1 MSEDVRNKTISDN
14 IVFMMT
20 MMEHPEL
27 AKHLIALC
35 ANLDESTLKDAE
47 IRTEKIEKA
56 TLLSKG
62 TRFDLYLATDKSIY
76 DLEMQ
81 KYSEDVVMR
90 ARYYASSNDVTALKP
105 GNNYHELKNL
115 TIIFLCTFDPFEMG
129 YAKYIVKERV
139 FSDNDCSKDIT
150 ADVEYDSNVTKI
162 FFNASEYIIKKNVSE
177 GMDNVIKLIV
187 TDMADDGFTRKL
199 KKSVK
204 DVVNTKGDEIMTL
217 QEHIKDVEYIAH
229 AKGKAEGIAEG
240 KAEGKAIG
248 ASEKSNEI
256 AISFL
261 KDGFPPETV
270 AKNTGVPLKEVLKL
284 LSLIK

>member
-1 MSEDVRNKTISDN
+1 MSEDVRNKTISDS

-162 FFNASEYIIKKNVSE
+162 FFNASEYILKKNVSE

-217 QEHIKDVEYIAH
+217 QEHIKDVERIT
-229 AKGKAEGIAEG
+229 EMRNSI
-240 KAEGKAIG
+240 
-248 ASEKSNEI
+248 EI
-256 AISFL
+256 AKRMLDDGEPIEKIVKYTNLSIDQIEKL
-261 KDGFPPETV
+261 K
-270 AKNTGVPLKEVLKL
+270 
-284 LSLIK
+284 

>member
-1 MSEDVRNKTISDN
+1 MSENVRNKTISDS

-20 MMEHPEL
+20 MMEHPDL

-35 ANLDESTLKDAE
+35 ADLDESTLINAE

-62 TRFDLYLATDKSIY
+62 TRFDLYLATDRSIY

-81 KYSEDVVMR
+81 KYSEDVTMR
-90 ARYYASSNDVTALKP
+90 ARYYASSNDVASLRP
-105 GNNYHELKNL
+105 GNNYHDLKNL

-139 FSDNDCSKDIT
+139 FTDNKCNNDIT
-150 ADVEYDSNVTKI
+150 GDVEYDSNVTKI
-162 FFNASEYIIKKNVSE
+162 FLNASEYISEMNVSE

-204 DVVNTKGDEIMTL
+204 DVLNEKENEIMTL
-217 QEHIKDVEYIAH
+217 QEHIKDVERITEIRKDIET
-229 AKGKAEGIAEG
+229 AKKML
-240 KAEGKAIG
+240 
-248 ASEKSNEI
+248 EKGYHVEDI
-256 AISFL
+256 C
-261 KDGFPPETV
+261 DV
-270 AKNTGVPLKEVLKL
+270 TGLSKEKVLKL
-284 LSLIK
+284 SDKKKASSIK